1 MAPAPGNNVSSYRTY
16 GSTQY
21 SETLFKT
28 SSETRKDQQ
37 NEGPRDTTDGE
48 GQSTQSFNE
57 YNPLSAYIF
66 KLFRDLDSSDT
77 KQPWYVTFLPCLKL
91 KENAIEEN
99 YTMQGATKRLHDI
112 LTAEKM
118 KATFE
123 FTEYQLNAPGLS
135 DQEGQKAKTHREILE
150 AKRSKLNTLTTLH
163 KLLDLQ
169 LDLQWRRQY
178 FVDMLRLQKT
188 LTYLTYV
195 VFVLNSF
202 ITGFGL
208 TDQNV

>member
-1 MAPAPGNNVSSYRTY
+1 
-16 GSTQY
+16 
-21 SETLFKT
+21 
-28 SSETRKDQQ
+28 
-37 NEGPRDTTDGE
+37 
-48 GQSTQSFNE
+48 
-57 YNPLSAYIF
+57 
-66 KLFRDLDSSDT
+66 
-77 KQPWYVTFLPCLKL
+77 
-91 KENAIEEN
+91 
-99 YTMQGATKRLHDI
+99 MQGATKRLHDI